1 MKYILAALISAGLIG
16 GIVTVNV
23 GERIL
28 KDKHDSTYLGTSGTC
43 VGTPIS
49 SCGKVSSGETCSDYY
64 SNSMNHCTKFCPY
77 RNDPSIKY
85 CCGTNYNGKGCVG
98 SSGSCSDSV
107 AYCTW

>member
-1 MKYILAALISAGLIG
+1 MKYILVALISAGLIG
-16 GIVTVNV
+16 GIVTANV

-64 SNSMNHCTKFCPY
+64 SNSMHHCTNCC
-77 RNDPSIKY
+77 DPMCVN
-85 CCGTNYNGKGCVG
+85 CCGTLYNGKGCGG
-98 SSGSCSDSV
+98 SSGSCSNSG